1 MEERRRTIM
10 SSASKCDRCVSCG
23 AVVPEGTQV
32 CVNCQK
38 GERNMENLIE
48 RIKNRIEN
56 ELHNIYELSTAIE
69 IINEE
74 QAKDPQE
81 DIQKDELLEILD
93 KIDFFNQRAG
103 RELWSEKNREVQ
115 DIDISNISDDIEK
128 LRSYIAKAQPIVRS
142 AEQRIETV
150 KNIGLIG

>member
-1 MEERRRTIM
+1 M
-10 SSASKCDRCVSCG
+10 SSASKCDRCGKFYEKNQNHKSNGRVMGGTITGVATVSGKSDKDEWFDLCDD
-23 AVVPEGTQV
+23 
-32 CVNCQK
+32 CISDF
-38 GERNMENLIE
+38 MEFMNGKELA
-48 RIKNRIEN
+48 N
-56 ELHNIYELSTAIE
+56 E
-69 IINEE
+69 
-74 QAKDPQE
+74 PQE

-93 KIDFFNQRAG
+93 KMDLFNQRAG